1 MFYIKSP
8 FLSNPG
14 KSIQKGKSAL
24 SAHKHSAK
32 NLLSFRSLTSEVRS
46 RPSSDSIN
54 VEDMASSDLEPPPS
68 FKENT
73 NQCISNVS
81 AQYGGSNSVR
91 DATQE
96 NISETSIAP
105 VPGRA
110 VSQQQSLSGHVPNE
124 RSVEKRYMLPSSI
137 QHTNSSIAPVQAPHE
152 YAINV
157 TGDKQQRS
165 YSMPGQIS
173 GELFRNADDTM
184 KQQRSHS
191 FPTQIRPDG

>member
-1 MFYIKSP
+1 MVYIKLP
-8 FLSNPG
+8 FLPIPG

-24 SAHKHSAK
+24 SVDKHSAK
-32 NLLSFRSLTSEVRS
+32 NLLSFGSLTSEVRS
-46 RPSSDSIN
+46 RPSSDSNN

-81 AQYGGSNSVR
+81 AHSVR
-91 DATQE
+91 DAKQE
-96 NISETSIAP
+96 NTNKTSIAP

-110 VSQQQSLSGHVPNE
+110 VSQQQSLSSHVPKE
-124 RSVEKRYMLPSSI
+124 RSVEKSYVLPSSI
-137 QHTNSSIAPVQAPHE
+137 QHTNSSIAAVQAPHE

-173 GELFRNADDTM
+173 GKLFRNADDTM

>member
-1 MFYIKSP
+1 MD
-8 FLSNPG
+8 
-14 KSIQKGKSAL
+14 
-24 SAHKHSAK
+24 KHSAK

-46 RPSSDSIN
+46 RPSSDSNN

-81 AQYGGSNSVR
+81 AQSVR

-96 NISETSIAP
+96 NTNKTSIAP

-110 VSQQQSLSGHVPNE
+110 VSQQQSLSGHVPKE
-124 RSVEKRYMLPSSI
+124 RSSI
-137 QHTNSSIAPVQAPHE
+137 QYTNSSIVAPHE

-165 YSMPGQIS
+165 YSMPGQSS

>member
-24 SAHKHSAK
+24 SVDKHSAK

-46 RPSSDSIN
+46 RSSSDSNN

-73 NQCISNVS
+73 NQCISNVL
-81 AQYGGSNSVR
+81 AHSVR

-96 NISETSIAP
+96 NINKISIAP
-105 VPGRA
+105 VLGRA
-110 VSQQQSLSGHVPNE
+110 VSQQQSLSSHVPKE
-124 RSVEKRYMLPSSI
+124 RSVEKSYVLPSSI
-137 QHTNSSIAPVQAPHE
+137 QHTNSSIAAVQAPHE

-173 GELFRNADDTM
+173 GKLFRNADDTM